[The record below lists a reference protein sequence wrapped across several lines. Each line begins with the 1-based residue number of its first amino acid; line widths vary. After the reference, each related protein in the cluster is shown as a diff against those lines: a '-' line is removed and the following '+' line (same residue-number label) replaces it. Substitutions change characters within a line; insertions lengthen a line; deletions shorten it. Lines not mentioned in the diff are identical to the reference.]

1 MARNHYGSLKHQIS
15 QRLKSLNRI
24 GEKKH
29 AAKLEEKERCYSARE
44 RWNPARVEGIHGAKT
59 MEHYTKIGHRW
70 ATWAKENVPD
80 LVKGR
85 QISEMQ
91 EAAAAYIK
99 AREAEG
105 LTNWTLKQDRS
116 ALAKI
121 IGTPGRDICYLPPR
135 RKEDRVKNT
144 KMPKEFSESRNR
156 DLVDIC
162 KATGIR
168 HHEVAQ
174 LTPAHLSAHDG
185 RLILKDIIGKGGKI
199 RDVIILRDSEERV
212 IEIFQGKAPG
222 EQIITKI
229 PIRTPCHIY
238 RREYVAARD
247 KELIAAG
254 VKSQTMRDE
263 IITKDLGHNRRDVI
277 QTSYR

>member
-24 GEKKH
+24 GQKKH
-29 AAKLEEKERCYSARE
+29 QAKMEEKERCYSNKE

-70 ATWAKENVPD
+70 ATWAKENVPE
-80 LVKGR
+80 LIKGR
-85 QISEMQ
+85 AICDMRD
-91 EAAAAYIK
+91 AAARYIK
-99 AREAEG
+99 DREARG
-105 LTNWTLKQDRS
+105 IKPWTLAQDRS

-121 IGTPGRDICYLPPR
+121 IGCRGQEICKVPPR
-135 RKEDRVKNT
+135 KKVDRVKNT

-156 DLVDIC
+156 DLVDLC
-162 KATGIR
+162 KGTGLR

-174 LTPAHLSAHDG
+174 LTPAHLAASNG
-185 RLILKDIIGKGGKI
+185 RLIL
-199 RDVIILRDSEERV
+199 RDVIGKAGKVRDITILREYETRIV
-212 IEIFQGKAPG
+212 EIFKGKAPG
-222 EQIITKI
+222 EQVITKI

-247 KELIAAG
+247 QELLAAG
-254 VKSQTMRDE
+254 IDSQAARDQ
-263 IITKDLGHNRRDVI
+263 IATKDIGHNRRDVI